1 MKRNTSLCKRL
12 LLLLALSAAW
22 LVGAVAQET
31 PRWLRY
37 AQISPDGNQIAFCY
51 QGDIYIVDAIGGE
64 ARLLTGSDGYESN
77 PTWSP
82 DGKRIAFM
90 SNRDGHRSIY
100 TMSALGGD
108 VKRITYHSGNSHTVE
123 CYTPDGRF
131 IIIDQ
136 YIQQPSKTA
145 LPP

>member
-1 MKRNTSLCKRL
+1 MGNTEDLRVEVL
-12 LLLLALSAAW
+12 LDKEARTLTVRDYGIGMTADE
-22 LVGAVAQET
+22 VE
-31 PRWLRY
+31 RY
-37 AQISPDGNQIAFCY
+37 INQIAFCY

-100 TMSALGGD
+100 TCLL
-108 VKRITYHSGNSHTVE
+108 
-123 CYTPDGRF
+123 YTSRCV
-131 IIIDQ
+131 
-136 YIQQPSKTA
+136 
-145 LPP
+145 